1 MPLTSLSPLF
11 GKKVLLLTH
20 AGADVDA
27 LGSAAAIHFS
37 LKGKSKTTV
46 GVSDHLNLNAKALT
60 KKLKIPYEINPSL
73 KNYDAI
79 LSLDF
84 NKSKMTGSMQ
94 QSFLDFKG
102 EKFLIDH
109 HSEEKEKIAPLK
121 NSKTSKKAVSTTELV
136 YELLKKTRV
145 KIPKKAYASIASGI
159 ITDSASFLIADH
171 KTFKIMSEVMEKA
184 NMPYSSLVSLFKVEK
199 DFSEK
204 VASLKAAKRV
214 RIFKIGKSI
223 VATSEIGAFEATAA
237 NALIR
242 LGADVSF
249 CGDAKRG
256 IIRISGRVNNY
267 WLTKKKFDLARDV
280 FNKLENYFE
289 GEGGGHPGASGFN
302 GKGKSVSKHL
312 EKCVELTKNFIV
324 KKEKSAALKEYT

>member
-20 AGADVDA
+20 AGADVDT
-27 LGSAAAIHFS
+27 LGSASAIHFS
-37 LKGKSKTTV
+37 LKGKSQTTI
-46 GVSDHLNLNAKALT
+46 GVPDHLNLNAKALA
-60 KKLKIPYEINPSL
+60 KKLKIPYTINPSL

-84 NKSKMTGSMQ
+84 NKSQMLGSMQ
-94 QSFLDFKG
+94 KSFLDFKG
-102 EKFLIDH
+102 EKYLIDH

-121 NSKTSKKAVSTTELV
+121 NSKTLKKAVSTTELV
-136 YELLKKTRV
+136 YELLKKTKV
-145 KIPKKAYASIASGI
+145 KIPQKAYASIASGI

-171 KTFKIMSEVMEKA
+171 KTFKIMGEVMEKA
-184 NMPYSSLVSLFKVEK
+184 QMPYSSLVSLFKVER

-204 VASLKAAKRV
+204 VAALKAAKRV

-223 VATSEIGAFEATAA
+223 IATSEIGAFEATAA

-249 CGDAKRG
+249 CGDAERG
-256 IIRISGRVNNY
+256 KIRISARANNY
-267 WLTKKKFDLARDV
+267 WLTQKKFDLARDV
-280 FNKLENYFE
+280 FNKLEKYFE

-312 EKCVELTKNFIV
+312 EKCVELTKNFII
-324 KKEKSAALKEYT
+324 KKEKNATLKEYT

>member
-1 MPLTSLSPLF
+1 MPLTNLSPLF

-20 AGADVDA
+20 AGADVDT

-37 LKGKSKTTV
+37 LKGKSQTTI
-46 GVSDHLNLNAKALT
+46 GVPDHLNLNAKALA
-60 KKLKIPYEINPSL
+60 KKLKIPYKINPAL
-73 KNYDAI
+73 KNYNAI

-84 NKSKMTGSMQ
+84 NKSQMLGSMQ
-94 QSFLDFKG
+94 KSFLEFKG
-102 EKFLIDH
+102 EKYLIDH
-109 HSEEKEKIAPLK
+109 HSEEKEKVAPSK
-121 NSKTSKKAVSTTELV
+121 NSYISKKAVSTTELV

-145 KIPKKAYASIASGI
+145 KIPQKAYASIGSGI

-171 KTFKIMSEVMEKA
+171 KTFKIMAEVMEKA
-184 NMPYSSLVSLFKVEK
+184 KMPYSSLVSLFKVER

-204 VASLKAAKRV
+204 VAALKAAKRV

-223 VATSEIGAFEATAA
+223 IATSEIGAFEATAA
-237 NALIR
+237 RALIR

-249 CGDAKRG
+249 CGYAERG
-256 IIRISGRVNNY
+256 KVRISARVNNY
-267 WLTKKKFDLARDV
+267 WLTKKKFDLAKDV
-280 FNKLENYFE
+280 FNKLEKYFD

-312 EKCVELTKNFIV
+312 EKCVALTTEFIV
-324 KKEKSAALKEYT
+324 KKEKNVTLKEYT